1 MDRENCVIQKM
12 QVIKK
17 GKFQYWIYVW
27 SGNLI
32 EYWGSPKLI
41 REQSHTSKIDI
52 CWLMM
57 FMKTTIIILNK
68 TIPTMKDFN
77 HVNFII
83 MSMTEYTYVI
93 S

>member
-1 MDRENCVIQKM
+1 
-12 QVIKK
+12 
-17 GKFQYWIYVW
+17 
-27 SGNLI
+27 
-32 EYWGSPKLI
+32 
-41 REQSHTSKIDI
+41 
-52 CWLMM
+52 
-57 FMKTTIIILNK
+57 MKTTIIIMNK